1 MRHTLVLGLIARAV
15 SGCTE
20 RYQPQRTAVSTPTA
34 EWLKFNREQ
43 ARRRD
48 QAIAAYAGGATILGV
63 RPSGAPR
70 LGPDDLHRHGDRFRN
85 LGRTDASIVA
95 LDPSRPAQVDASPP
109 ATVPLV
115 LKLPPGME

>member
-1 MRHTLVLGLIARAV
+1 MGLIALAV

-20 RYQPQRTAVSTPTA
+20 RYQPQRTAVSTPSS

-48 QAIAAYAGGATILGV
+48 QAIAAYAGGAAIATILGV

-70 LGPDDLHRHGDRFRN
+70 LGPDGLHRHGERFRN
-85 LGRTDASIVA
+85 LGRTDASGA
-95 LDPSRPAQVDASPP
+95 LEPPQRAQVDANPP

-115 LKLPPGME
+115 LKLPPGMA